1 MQEVSLKEE
10 MLVKME
16 GSLDN
21 YRRKYAVVRHQQ
33 GLLYQDHMAQ
43 KKVHGIAY
51 ASLLQLYAVVIRKL
65 SKSYVSASTVCC
77 CV

>member
-43 KKVHGIAY
+43 KKVHNITY
-51 ASLLQLYAVVIRKL
+51 AS
-65 SKSYVSASTVCC
+65 SP
-77 CV
+77 

>member
-43 KKVHGIAY
+43 KKVHGITY
-51 ASLLQLYAVVIRKL
+51 ASLSQLYVVVI
-65 SKSYVSASTVCC
+65 
-77 CV
+77 